1 MNSKAIYL
9 LYLSVIKVIL
19 IFKDNIV
26 AGHLLYKMFH
36 QNQILIE
43 NTYLFQNY
51 LILYEFD
58 IDKDCCF
65 WIRLY
70 SPNNLQ
76 FLVSHCYPYK

>member
-1 MNSKAIYL
+1 MCCG
-9 LYLSVIKVIL
+9 IKE
-19 IFKDNIV
+19 DNIV

-76 FLVSHCYPYK
+76 FLVSHCYQYK